1 MATYDY
7 RSLGAY
13 KELLCNLLMFSG
25 DKSSLLM
32 DIMMPVLDDDRFE
45 KYENF
50 IGGEYETYTGTGKNR
65 KVEYV
70 KLNGRLFD
78 VPFIYTTMIDA
89 VNSICMDTNIKSV
102 NPNTKELVITL
113 NVMCHKDNL
122 ELDSA
127 TKRKYRSLGYVGNR
141 LDIMVALIGEILNY
155 SKAVNIGIGTLV
167 PLAYNPIT
175 SNYPNADYFGKNMI
189 YTCSDFMIDYGKLS
203 EDGA

>member
-50 IGGEYETYTGTGKNR
+50 TAGEDETYTGTGKNR

-78 VPFIYTTMIDA
+78 VPFIYIETI
-89 VNSICMDTNIKSV
+89 
-102 NPNTKELVITL
+102 E
-113 NVMCHKDNL
+113 
-122 ELDSA
+122 
-127 TKRKYRSLGYVGNR
+127 
-141 LDIMVALIGEILNY
+141 
-155 SKAVNIGIGTLV
+155 
-167 PLAYNPIT
+167 
-175 SNYPNADYFGKNMI
+175 
-189 YTCSDFMIDYGKLS
+189 
-203 EDGA
+203 